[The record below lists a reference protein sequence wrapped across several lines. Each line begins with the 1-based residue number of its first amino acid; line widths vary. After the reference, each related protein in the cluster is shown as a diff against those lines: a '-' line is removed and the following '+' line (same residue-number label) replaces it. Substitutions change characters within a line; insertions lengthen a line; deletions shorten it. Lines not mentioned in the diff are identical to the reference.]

1 MNRHGAASWRGRKVL
16 VDGAGGFIGSHL
28 VERLVLEGA
37 EVRAFV
43 RYTSRADQGRLA
55 DLPPAV
61 CSSIQTFWGDL
72 RDRDAVTRACKGVDV
87 VFHLGAITSEEYSQ
101 AHPVEVLETNIL
113 GTLNILIGARDSNV
127 QRVVHTSAGA
137 VYGTSQTEQISE
149 NHPLLGRTPHS
160 ASKISADKVAE
171 SFCCSFGVPVVIVRP
186 FSTYGPRQSPWATIP
201 RIITQVLSGEE
212 PLVLEQPDNIQD
224 FTYVDDTVEGLLA
237 AGAARGVEGETVN
250 LGANDEISVRGVA
263 RLVLELIGRDA
274 EAAVSAA
281 TRVSRERCESMR
293 LRSDNAKARALLG
306 WEPQVSLRAGLRKTT
321 AWIASRLDRYKPG
334 IRPAAVIQ

>member
-1 MNRHGAASWRGRKVL
+1 MNRQGAASWRGRKVL

-61 CSSIQTFWGDL
+61 SSSIRTFWGDL
-72 RDRDAVTRACKGVDV
+72 RDRDAVTRACRGIDV

-113 GTLNILIGARDSNV
+113 GTLNMLIGARDANA
-127 QRVVHTSAGA
+127 QRVVHTSAGE
-137 VYGTSQTEQISE
+137 VYGTSQAEQISE
-149 NHPLLGRTPHS
+149 SHPLLGRTPYS
-160 ASKISADKVAE
+160 ASKIAADKVAE

-201 RIITQVLSGEE
+201 RIITQVLAGER
-212 PLVLEQPDNIQD
+212 LVLEQPDNIQD

-237 AGAARGVEGETVN
+237 AGAAQGVAGETVN

-274 EAAVSAA
+274 ETATSAA
-281 TRVSRERCESMR
+281 AELPRERCESMR

-321 AWIASRLDRYKPG
+321 AWIASRMDKYRAG
-334 IRPAAVIQ
+334 AWPAAVVE